1 MLTVRPVAEAIKIIH
16 EHFGKLRTKAECV
29 ALDSA
34 LDRILAQDII
44 AKEIV
49 PDFNRSTVD
58 GYAVIGSDV
67 FGCSDTIP
75 ALLTRI
81 GESFMGRHADLKV
94 EKGQCVYVPTGGEVP
109 EGADTLIMLEYA
121 EELGDA
127 QVAFYKPAAPG
138 TNMIFR
144 GDDTKPGEVILP
156 AGRRINVA
164 DTGTLAAIGVTEV
177 PVMCQPRVGII
188 TTGDEL
194 VLPGEKLEMGQIR
207 DVNGPMLMHAVK
219 EAGGIPFFW
228 GIIRDD
234 DMAIKTAIQNAIM
247 DCDLLILTGGTSV
260 GEKDAAPRVISELG
274 TMLVH
279 GLAAKP
285 GKPTLFGEVNSIPVF
300 GLSGNPL
307 AAYFMFY
314 LLIRPLLFNMQGYQ
328 PVKRSITL
336 PLERSIPSNQGRE
349 EFVPVMIKDGII
361 HPIANKSGLITL
373 LANTDGFI
381 RIPRDLEGLPQ
392 GAMVEVTLFTR

>member
-1 MLTVRPVAEAIKIIH
+1 
-16 EHFGKLRTKAECV
+16 
-29 ALDSA
+29 
-34 LDRILAQDII
+34 
-44 AKEIV
+44 
-49 PDFNRSTVD
+49 
-58 GYAVIGSDV
+58 
-67 FGCSDTIP
+67 
-75 ALLTRI
+75 
-81 GESFMGRHADLKV
+81 
-94 EKGQCVYVPTGGEVP
+94 
-109 EGADTLIMLEYA
+109 
-121 EELGDA
+121 
-127 QVAFYKPAAPG
+127 
-138 TNMIFR
+138 
-144 GDDTKPGEVILP
+144 
-156 AGRRINVA
+156 
-164 DTGTLAAIGVTEV
+164 
-177 PVMCQPRVGII
+177 MCQPRVGII

-194 VLPGEKLEMGQIR
+194 VLPGEKLEIGQIR
-207 DVNGPMLMHAVK
+207 DVNGPMLMHAVR

-228 GIIRDD
+228 GIIHDD
-234 DMAIKTAIQNAIM
+234 DTAIKTAILTALK

-307 AAYFMFY
+307 AAYFMLY